1 MNMGRNQLNDRQ
13 EKLLSLVIENYV
25 ETAEPV
31 GSKFLVDDSNLEWG
45 EATVRNELRALEKA
59 GYLTHPHTSAGRI
72 PTEKGYRYYIA
83 HLSLDKAKLNTSNR
97 TSLERAFKTD
107 NDFET
112 ACKNVAKL
120 AAELSGESIIF
131 SFGMNRV
138 YHTGLSNL
146 IGKPEFGGVEA
157 INISKMFDQCEEYL
171 NEFVDEISDVP
182 RFFIG
187 SEQPFGES
195 VSLTASLAGRDNDA
209 MFIVLS
215 PNRTNY
221 RRNFAL
227 LKTIREILG

>member
-1 MNMGRNQLNDRQ
+1 MNKRQ
-13 EKLLSLVIENYV
+13 EQLLALVIEKYV
-25 ETAEPV
+25 ETAEPI
-31 GSKFLVDDSNLEWG
+31 GSKFLVDEGDLEWG

-83 HLSLDKAKLNTSNR
+83 HLALDKAKLKNSNR
-97 TSLERAFKTD
+97 TSLERAFNEVKD
-107 NDFET
+107 YEM

-131 SFGMNRV
+131 SFGINKV

-146 IGKPEFGGVEA
+146 IGKPEFGGEEA
-157 INISKMFDQCEEYL
+157 INILKMFDQCEEYL

-215 PNRTNY
+215 PNRTDY

-227 LKTIREILG
+227 LKTIREILS